1 LDISSS
7 ECQLRLGIVA
17 KLRAGAAAAQSNR
30 WSVQMSAE
38 ERQTYIGMWITA
50 DGFIRQELLSDGRYD
65 EARGNKK
72 SAYHGRYEIRGSH
85 IQLLGRYGLRSR
97 RRVRRRLAPSRRHEI
112 LPQLN
117 YRERTGEPNMIKVY
131 NPADGSVVGQAP
143 EMSLVEV
150 KAAVGRTCEAFPTWS
165 RRLAKDRGALLRRWF
180 ELVRDDKGAFA
191 KTMVKEN
198 GKCLSDALGEIDY
211 GLGFIEWYA
220 EEAKRAYGDTIP
232 SHADNAE
239 VIVFKVPAGPT
250 AAITP
255 WNFPFMM
262 ITRKV
267 ATALAAGCTMIIK
280 PSEETPLTAYK
291 LLEYARKAG
300 IPEGVFEMVTGN
312 PKEIGEILVTDSRI
326 RKLSFTGSTAVGKLL
341 ASACGKD
348 LKKMTLELGG
358 NAPFIVFDDANF
370 DDAVAGIV
378 AAKLRN
384 SGQVCISPNRI
395 FVQDGIH
402 DRFVSAVAEK
412 VAKLRVDQGLQD
424 DFVVGPMVN
433 KIGFNKVL
441 ELVEETKKSGAKVVL
456 GGRPNARGELFFD
469 PTILTELSDDMRIAR
484 TEIFGPVFPIY
495 RFESEDEVIR
505 RANNTEY
512 GLVAYAYTGN
522 VGRAFRLS
530 RGIETGMVILNS
542 GSVGTVSVPFGGVK
556 HSGYGREGSFYGM
569 EEYLEVKYVLMAGL
583 DR

>member
-1 LDISSS
+1 
-7 ECQLRLGIVA
+7 
-17 KLRAGAAAAQSNR
+17 
-30 WSVQMSAE
+30 
-38 ERQTYIGMWITA
+38 
-50 DGFIRQELLSDGRYD
+50 
-65 EARGNKK
+65 
-72 SAYHGRYEIRGSH
+72 
-85 IQLLGRYGLRSR
+85 
-97 RRVRRRLAPSRRHEI
+97 
-112 LPQLN
+112 
-117 YRERTGEPNMIKVY
+117 MIKVY

-143 EMSLVEV
+143 EMSLIEV
-150 KAAVGRTCEAFPTWS
+150 KAAVDRTCEAFPAWS
-165 RRLAKDRGALLRRWF
+165 RRLVKDRGALLRRWF
-180 ELVRDDKGAFA
+180 ELVRGDKRSFA
-191 KTMVKEN
+191 ETMVKEN

-211 GLGFIEWYA
+211 GLGFIEWYS

-239 VIVFKVPAGPT
+239 VLVFKAPAGPT

-267 ATALAAGCTMIIK
+267 STALAAGCTMIIK

-312 PKEIGEILVTDSRI
+312 PKEIGEVFVTDSRI

-378 AAKLRN
+378 SAKLRN

-402 DRFVSAVAEK
+402 NRFVDAVAEK

-424 DFVVGPMVN
+424 DFVVGPLVN
-433 KIGFNKVL
+433 KTGYNKVR
-441 ELVEETKKSGAKVVL
+441 ELVEKTKASGAKVVL
-456 GGRPNARGELFFD
+456 GGRPHAKGELFFE
-469 PTILTELSDDMRIAR
+469 PTILTELSDDMSIAQ

-495 RFESEDEVIR
+495 RFTSEDEVIG

-512 GLVAYAYTGN
+512 GLVAYAYTSN

-530 RGIETGMVILNS
+530 RGIETGMMILNS

-556 HSGYGREGSFYGM
+556 HSGYGREGSYYGM
-569 EEYLEVKYVLMAGL
+569 DEYLEVKYVLMAGL
-583 DR
+583 NR